1 MSMFKKKKATAAPA
15 TAEPVLTPV
24 AAPAVP
30 TPDDAAIRQSV
41 RMEEIKSRRA
51 REKSKTLLSGSTKK
65 PGTTSQTLLG
75 KM

>member
-1 MSMFKKKKATAAPA
+1 MSMFKKKKGTAAPA
-15 TAEPVLTPV
+15 TPEPALTPV

-30 TPDDAAIRQSV
+30 TPGDAAIRESV

-65 PGTTSQTLLG
+65 PMTTSQTLLG
-75 KM
+75 KY

>member
-1 MSMFKKKKATAAPA
+1 MSMFKKKKTTAVAATP
-15 TAEPVLTPV
+15 EPVLTPV

-30 TPDDAAIRQSV
+30 TPGDSAIRESV

-65 PGTTSQTLLG
+65 PATTSQTLLG
-75 KM
+75 KY